1 MEKSLQKILICALI
15 VLLAVTSFFFIANM
29 ASSPETHK
37 NTTASIEEKIDTVLK
52 LSAAST
58 ASSALISA
66 IPDDTATPIAEKL
79 ADFTEYFL
87 FILCVLYSEK
97 YLMAIIGAG
106 TFKVLIPLACAIAI
120 VAVCAESEPMKR
132 LASKIAV
139 FGVCLFII
147 VPISIRVSDMIYD
160 SYETRIE
167 DVIVS
172 AEELSDETAE
182 ITAEKSESG
191 VSGVLSKLGKTVSG
205 LVNKASELL
214 NDFVEAMA
222 VMIVTSCVIPV
233 LVLLFF
239 VWLIKILTGAEISVP
254 KPPRPGRRK
263 KIHTPGL

>member
-1 MEKSLQKILICALI
+1 MEKNLQKILICALI
-15 VLLAVTSFFFIANM
+15 VLLGLTSFFFLANI
-29 ASSPETHK
+29 ASSPESHIS
-37 NTTASIEEKIDTVLK
+37 TTASIEEKIDTVLK

-106 TFKVLIPLACAIAI
+106 TFKVLIPIACAIAI
-120 VAVCAESEPMKR
+120 IAVCSSSESMKR
-132 LASKIAV
+132 LATKIAV
-139 FGVCLFII
+139 FGLCLFFV

-160 SYETRIE
+160 SYENKIDHT
-167 DVIVS
+167 IVS
-172 AEELSDETAE
+172 AEEFSDESSA
-182 ITAEKSESG
+182 ITEGKGTGSA
-191 VSGVLSKLGKTVSG
+191 SGVLSKLTETVSG
-205 LVNKASELL
+205 LVSKASELL

-239 VWLIKILTGAEISVP
+239 IWLIKILTGAEISVP
-254 KPPRPGRRK
+254 RPPRPGRRK
-263 KIHTPGL
+263 KMHTPGL